1 MDRLSNFMQNYEEM
15 LKDAYEKVK
24 PIQSKVERFEIPK
37 VEGMVE
43 GNKTIITN
51 FKQICDCLRRKCE
64 HLAKFLQ
71 RELASPGTIE
81 GDRLILIKK
90 VPSSRINE
98 KIQEYVKEFVICK
111 ECGKPD
117 TTLIKQDEFM
127 FVHCLA
133 CGAKHSVRAKI
144 Q

>member
-1 MDRLSNFMQNYEEM
+1 MENYEKLLEQ
-15 LKDAYEKVK
+15 AYEKVK
-24 PIQSKVERFEIPK
+24 PIESKGDRFEVPP
-37 VEGMVE
+37 VQGMIE

-51 FKQICDCLRRKCE
+51 FKQICDYLRRDCT
-64 HLAKFLQ
+64 HLLKFLQ

-81 GDRLILIKK
+81 NERLVLIKR
-90 VPSSRINE
+90 VPSSKINE
-98 KIQEYVKEFVICK
+98 KIQAYLKEFVICK
-111 ECGKPD
+111 ECKKPD
-117 TTLIKQDEFM
+117 TELTKQGEFM